1 MTRII
6 KVEPFGRDWRVH
18 NETLGEDMMFQSG
31 AAAEAAARVLADVS
45 ARRGQSAEV
54 RIRLRDGWMCS
65 AQYPAGA
72 PGFRSA
78 EPTPTPAALQA

>member
-6 KVEPFGRDWRVH
+6 KVEPLGRDWRVH

-54 RIRLRDGWMCS
+54 RIRLRDGWTCS
-65 AQYPAGA
+65 ARYPAETAGS
-72 PGFRSA
+72 RSA
-78 EPTPTPAALQA
+78 GREATAALLHA